1 MADIVQIQYIGSN
14 GSYQDYSSTDVS
26 LISNTNITPVF
37 GNPGDYIEYFI
48 KDINGNVLSSNYY
61 NSNYSIGSEVGPTN
75 GTTSKITLDPETDVR
90 NAGYDRGST
99 IVKYN
104 FLTTQIASAPNP
116 TQNFWIEQISNSRT
130 EIKVTRQDLSTTDLS
145 NAFNQFNSLLS
156 VNNFYPDFYLNF
168 GQDKQV
174 IAVNAVFVED
184 NNGDGHIIFKLYEP
198 LPSEFNIKDT
208 FWVVTKIADPAEFSV
223 TINAEPESTQNT
235 NLLRGPNY
243 KVDIKKTISQVT
255 PYFNYNTLFTTSV
268 TSSYQ
273 QLQSMMDDNSI
284 SINVDY
290 TNFSNFIHFSS
301 ATERLENFVYKLQ
314 LIESSSAGLAAN
326 NTTSAQLQLQ
336 NLIDSTI
343 QKFDGYEYY
352 LYFSSESFAWPKS
365 SATQPYT
372 LYSVSSSQSQ
382 NWLGSPTTVPSVGT
396 ASLYYS
402 SSLYDSNNPDLLQY
416 ASPSYVLDDDRNLP
430 YLTFLNMIGQH
441 FDNIWIYLKDVTN
454 RYSAENNPN
463 IGISMD
469 QVGDALKS
477 LGFNLYTNTSISD
490 NIYHSL
496 FGINPDGSLL
506 PPTGS
511 EIIKTYV
518 TASVPTLPAQQ
529 ITDQVYK
536 RLYHNLIYLL
546 KTKGTERGVRAL
558 IATYGIPNNILHV
571 NEFGGYDIG
580 TISGIQGINNN
591 KVLTSSI
598 NTINSTVL
606 SPNTTIQYYNNN
618 TQKSSIDL
626 EIGFSPSDF
635 INANITSSGLVT
647 SSAQP
652 GYFNIMQYIGD
663 PNLQYSSSYVPLDT
677 LKNTYFTANYTTG
690 NNVWDYIRVI
700 KYYNNSLFK
709 TLSDF
714 VPARSSMTSGI
725 IVKSHILE
733 RNKYPRHEPTATTSS
748 NLGEISS
755 SMIYGDNGA
764 SITGSTAYLKAIKL
778 QYNGTS
784 SAAFVTSSGTIYVSS
799 SNNIEQYTGELSGT
813 EVFVGYSSSFD
824 QNEVSNYNY
833 YWSSSVPLVS
843 GSGNM
848 FVSYSLGAL
857 YQNVTASV
865 ISQQFL
871 ELDYNGSQLSPTNYG
886 LVTQSLSQSLVIG
899 AVSQS
904 VQKYSQ
910 YAQIQDYNYNAHSLV
925 NLKYSGSTLSG
936 QYYNVYTPGDITLG
950 NNPVINYYTSRLG
963 LFSQI
968 VTSSYFPSL
977 CNAKLVYLADVS
989 GGLYE
994 LNQNNISWEDIQNTF
1009 KISDVTTI
1017 KLFNNQQYGDQKGT
1031 DGVKNIYSSGY
1042 SYSPQLYFV
1051 SGTDNALYFIPN
1063 STNNSLTSFIAV
1075 NSLTSNAYISGTVSN
1090 PTYPVYITNSSIRAG
1105 NIYTIFDK
1113 LSQGTPSSTGYT
1125 IGVAGSSFPTYTAI
1139 QAGQQTFTVNLPL
1152 KLQFPSAQSVGS
1164 QSGSFSFGI
1173 YYNGSTLLKKQT
1185 LSFTSSYTPSY
1196 TIYGN
1201 IGYITPAPIVGFTA
1215 TSLGI
1220 VETFTGPFSS
1230 SLNGSPQGQIAGT
1243 TSGTSVTLGVWT
1255 SNSNPTLQGVLIYS
1269 MVDSGGFL
1277 ASAGIKDY
1285 VTYPSNPTFLPSVNS
1300 VYSATTVPAVDNYLT
1315 TFPFNFTTPAQSFA
1329 VNDTAVFQLKQENM
1343 STNNYTASVDV
1354 GSLGLGTIAIG
1365 SGGYPYATSS
1375 IANFVDS
1382 ISGSNVL
1389 TNTLASDLY
1398 FSQNLSQYDGYTFI
1412 PYFTSGS
1419 TVISSSLYSTYGQI
1433 NYPFNPQEGDAVV
1446 LSDGYN
1452 TQILTVYT
1460 SSLTGSSNK
1469 LKVTVIPSIL
1479 NSWQTNPYS
1488 ISKVLVLKRYDDE
1501 QNIILN
1507 FNKANGQTS
1516 YGFLIPNNINPTVL
1530 QNINSLQSSI
1540 INQLVLP
1547 S

>member
-677 LKNTYFTANYTTG
+677 LKNTYFTANYITG

-1009 KISDVTTI
+1009 ILGQNTTV
-1017 KLFNNQQYGDQKGT
+1017 KLFNNQQYGNQKST
-1031 DGVKNIYSSGY
+1031 DGVKSIYSSGY
-1042 SYSPQLYFV
+1042 SYTPTLYFLTG
-1051 SGTDNALYFIPN
+1051 STNDSALYFLGT
-1063 STNNSLTSFIAV
+1063 STATTAFIAD
-1075 NSLTSNAYISGTVSN
+1075 NGGAGGSNYFISGSPN
-1090 PTYPVYITNSSIRAG
+1090 PTYSASLVQTAYGIASRSGSIFNVFDTLVQGNATNTGFTVGSLTG
-1105 NIYTIFDK
+1105 
-1113 LSQGTPSSTGYT
+1113 GT
-1125 IGVAGSSFPTYTAI
+1125 FPTYSAV
-1139 QAGQQTFTVNLPL
+1139 QAGQQTFTVNLPIN
-1152 KLQFPSAQSVGS
+1152 LQFPSAQLIGP
-1164 QSGSFSFGI
+1164 QSGSFSFSI
-1173 YYNGSTLLKKQT
+1173 FYNTNTLLGRQAY
-1185 LSFTSSYTPSY
+1185 SFTSSYTPASTNNGTITTTSY
-1196 TIYGN
+1196 PGYSTITL
-1201 IGYITPAPIVGFTA
+1201 IGTVNYY
-1215 TSLGI
+1215 
-1220 VETFTGPFSS
+1220 TGPFSGYA
-1230 SLNGSPQGQIAGT
+1230 GSNNTSTVGVQYYYNSAGSGGGQVVVS
-1243 TSGTSVTLGVWT
+1243 TSGPGL
-1255 SNSNPTLQGVLIYS
+1255 
-1269 MVDSGGFL
+1269 SGITPYNGL
-1277 ASAGIKDY
+1277 NAIS
-1285 VTYPSNPTFLPSVNS
+1285 STFISS
-1300 VYSATTVPAVDNYLT
+1300 ITSATTTPAVDNKST
-1315 TFPFNFTTPAQSFA
+1315 TFNFNFTTPAQSFA
-1329 VNDTAVFQLKQENM
+1329 VGDKAVFRLVQENM
-1343 STNNYTASVDV
+1343 STASFTASIGV
-1354 GSLGLGTIAIG
+1354 GSLSLGTISLG
-1365 SGGYPYATSS
+1365 SGGYPYATASVNAGGGPF
-1375 IANFVDS
+1375 IDS
-1382 ISGSNVL
+1382 ISVSNVL
-1389 TNTLASDLY
+1389 YYTNASDLILGP
-1398 FSQNLSQYDGYTFI
+1398 NLSQYEGYTYI

-1419 TVISSSLYSTYGQI
+1419 TVVSSSLYSTYGPV
-1433 NYPFNPQEGDAVV
+1433 NYPFNPQEGDAIV
-1446 LSDGYN
+1446 LSDGFN
-1452 TQILTVYT
+1452 TQLLTVYS
-1460 SSLTGSSNK
+1460 SSLSSSLSTGVTKLRITVTPPIISSFQNN
-1469 LKVTVIPSIL
+1469 PS
-1479 NSWQTNPYS
+1479 S
-1488 ISKVLVLKRYDDE
+1488 INRMLVLKRYDDE
-1501 QNIILN
+1501 QNVILN
-1507 FNKANGQTS
+1507 FNQTPGQTS